1 MSTASSSRT
10 IHALLPKPL
19 TDCFPN
25 QEAADDLWASCLAE
39 GLEWKLAYPFQEEG
53 HARIF
58 DCFVAIYAWVPA
70 AKPVLLDMLT
80 KTHGYKDCF
89 GRVLEAHF
97 RLPCAE
103 PEILEGL
110 SELEKVCLDGG
121 ASFTKPFGA
130 SWKGEASAGQQLAV
144 FEKHILNHMS
154 LSAFFRTLS
163 LGELEKWYGLLA
175 IAEGLEPISVETHP
189 LGHLRLER
197 KRAAIFE
204 WIARVD
210 SIDRAVAL
218 SVRDIMSRNITP
230 TDWLPL
236 EDVIT
241 VFGQGSLER
250 VLSLGRE
257 ANDAFRKRI
266 SKLTW
271 ALVDQQP
278 DPESLLRM
286 CSRSTLGYWRKA
298 GYIDKLTWYRLVGA
312 TGKQID
318 QHFSENL
325 GL

>member
-19 TDCFPN
+19 TDSFPN
-25 QEAADDLWASCLAE
+25 QAAANDLWASCLAE
-39 GLEWKLAYPFQEEG
+39 GLEWQLAYPFQEEG

-70 AKPVLLDMLT
+70 AKPMLLDMLT

-89 GRVLEAHF
+89 DRVLEAHF
-97 RLPCAE
+97 QLPCAD
-103 PEILEGL
+103 PNLMEGL
-110 SELEKVCLDGG
+110 SELERVCLDGG
-121 ASFTKPFGA
+121 ASFIKPFVA
-130 SWKGEASAGQQLAV
+130 SWKGEATAVQQLAV
-144 FEKHILNHMS
+144 FEKHILKHMS
-154 LSAFFRTLS
+154 ISAFFRTLS
-163 LGELEKWYGLLA
+163 LGELEKWYGLLS
-175 IAEGLEPISVETHP
+175 ITEGLEPISVETHP

-204 WIARVD
+204 WISRVD

-218 SVRDIMSRNITP
+218 SAREIMSRKITP
-230 TDWLPL
+230 TTWLPL
-236 EDVIT
+236 EDLIT

-250 VLSLGRE
+250 VLSLGIE
-257 ANDAFRKRI
+257 ANDTFRKRI
-266 SKLTW
+266 AKLTLD
-271 ALVDQQP
+271 LVDQQP

-286 CSRSTLGYWRKA
+286 CSRSTLAYWRKA
-298 GYIDKLTWYRLVGA
+298 GHIDKLTWYRLVGA

-318 QHFSENL
+318 KHFSESL